1 MEDKIHQYFQQAL
14 SKDESLQLLR
24 KVEIDPYWDN
34 RFREIK
40 NHYALSVLASLPE
53 DLPEGQISYNRFVHK
68 HKRVATYRLLKRV
81 TAYAAMIAILVG
93 FTHWWT
99 LQQVEKQDSEMLTL
113 HVPAGQRL
121 QLTLQDGTSVWLNA
135 RTTIT
140 YPSRFNQEERKVFI
154 DGEAFFDVAK
164 DKKRPFLVSSQ
175 GIGMKVLG
183 TRFNLYS
190 YSDADHIRT
199 SLLEGSLMVYR
210 ERQELE
216 YIILKPNEEIM
227 IDNNRMELETI
238 KDPAY
243 FLWTEG
249 VYSFHEEPLINILR
263 KLELYYDVKIE
274 VKDPSIYTWEYT
286 GKFRQKDGLDEILR
300 IIRKIH
306 KFNIEKDEENN
317 RYILS

>member
-1 MEDKIHQYFQQAL
+1 MEERIHRYFQQAL
-14 SKDESLQLLR
+14 SKDESLRLLQEV
-24 KVEIDPYWDN
+24 KADPYWND

-53 DLPEGQISYNRFVHK
+53 DLTEGKISYDRFTHK
-68 HKRVATYRLLKRV
+68 HKRAATYRLVKRIA
-81 TAYAAMIAILVG
+81 AYAAVIAFLVG

-99 LQQVEKQDSEMLTL
+99 LRQVGVQDTEMLSL

-140 YPSRFNQEERKVFI
+140 YPSRFTQEERKVFI
-154 DGEAFFDVAK
+154 DGEALFDVVK
-164 DKKRPFLVSSQ
+164 DTKRPFLVSSR
-175 GIGMKVLG
+175 GIEMKVLG

-190 YSDADHIRT
+190 YSNTDHIRT

-210 ERQELE
+210 ERQESE
-216 YIILKPNEEIM
+216 YIILKPNEEVM
-227 IDNNRMELETI
+227 IDNNQMELETI

-286 GKFRQKDGLDEILR
+286 GKFRQKDGIDEILR

-317 RYILS
+317 KYILS